1 MYPMYRD
8 RTELREAYFFLWR
21 FFRSFFLRLWVAILC
36 LFRFLPQGTC
46 VTPSGRTV
54 RCSLFRRSQ

>member
-1 MYPMYRD
+1 MDVGRKD
-8 RTELREAYFFLWR
+8 LLEVYFFLWR
-21 FFRSFFLRLWVAILC
+21 FFRSFFFRLWVAILC

-54 RCSLFRRSQ
+54 RCSLFCLSQ